1 MVLEQ
6 KILDAQESRRKRV
19 TLLVCSFLAISLLCA
34 SVVFYISYRPIS
46 PPVVSPDIPSND
58 LAVAPTNYNIESS
71 QSIPDEEL
79 RSSYISTLNNYESN
93 IKPEL
98 NKTDLAKWAP
108 ERYAQLKS
116 TEAQALSQ
124 FSAANYTKALNAIE
138 TATQL
143 AQALI
148 TDSQLA
154 FSQAM
159 TDAQLAYGKDNY
171 DEAKLQIT
179 KAQIINNTSVEASAL
194 AAEIERLPE
203 ILAIKEQI
211 NTANIE
217 NQFEKELKL
226 INEMMTLAP
235 ERTAVVERK
244 QELINILAQRNFESY
259 IAQSYQA
266 IKQSDVS
273 KAKQKISAAKKVFP
287 NRQEIQSVET
297 AIRQLEKKQRIAKY
311 QQAAQTAMAT
321 DHWQAAK
328 QQLELLLKEQAADK
342 VAQQS
347 LLTATQ
353 IINFNSEFD
362 HHINN
367 PYRLSNKSLVSSVK
381 SQIEEANALT
391 NNSPSLANKANT
403 LSLLIEKMNKKI
415 PVQVISDNQTNILV
429 RGVGVVGLTESKTIQ
444 LPPGRYRFEGKRKG
458 YKSKLLDVLISYDD
472 TSYQINIL
480 CDEPI

>member
-58 LAVAPTNYNIESS
+58 LAVVPTNNNIESS
-71 QSIPDEEL
+71 QSIPNEEL
-79 RSSYISTLNNYESN
+79 RSSYISKLNNYESN
-93 IKPEL
+93 IKPDL
-98 NKTDLAKWAP
+98 NKTDLAKWEP
-108 ERYAQLKS
+108 ERDAQLEA
-116 TEAQALSQ
+116 TEDQALSQ
-124 FSAANYTKALNAIE
+124 FSAANYAEAHNAIE

-159 TDAQLAYGKDNY
+159 TDAQLTYGKDNY

-179 KAQIINNTSVEASAL
+179 KAQMFDNTSVEASTL

-203 ILAIKEQI
+203 ILALTEQI

-244 QELINILAQRNFESY
+244 QELINILAQRNFQSY

-321 DHWQAAK
+321 DRWQAAK

-342 VAQQS
+342 SAQQS

-367 PYRLSNKSLVSSVK
+367 PYRLSNKSLASSVK
-381 SQIEEANALT
+381 SQIEEANALA
-391 NNSPSLANKANT
+391 NNSPSLTNKANT
-403 LSLLIEKMNKKI
+403 LSLLIEKMNKTI
-415 PVQVISDNQTNILV
+415 PVQVISDNQTHILV
-429 RGVGVVGLTESKTIQ
+429 RGVGVVGLTQSKTIQ
-444 LPPGRYRFEGKRKG
+444 LSPGRYRFEGKRKG